1 MQIEIVV
8 CICALIIVL
17 KSKGGSYFSVFR
29 TIKSQREMAKD
40 IPQLQTTRVL
50 FTGIESS
57 LT

>member
-29 TIKSQREMAKD
+29 TIKSQREMAKED
-40 IPQLQTTRVL
+40 IPQLQTTGYYL
-50 FTGIESS
+50 QE
-57 LT
+57 